1 MLNWHYNYES
11 KKKFNSIHNLYDG
24 IRDIYWKITIDSK
37 LLNQLFSLSPEARIK
52 YFYYIIQNS
61 KGFGISNIDDFYFLN
76 EKHVNCIFL
85 YQNFKNY
92 DDQSLV
98 CCLYI
103 DKEIAYYEPRY
114 DYKLKAMLL
123 CESLEEAKS
132 IADNYFDSANQ
143 ASMFTKVSEISD
155 RNSLSQLVT
164 IQQNS
169 RIIPLYPLNNKKRT
183 PEISNIYALFNI
195 SQYTKENSKYFIE
208 ANNNEYNF
216 ENLN

>member
-1 MLNWHYNYES
+1 
-11 KKKFNSIHNLYDG
+11 
-24 IRDIYWKITIDSK
+24 
-37 LLNQLFSLSPEARIK
+37 
-52 YFYYIIQNS
+52 
-61 KGFGISNIDDFYFLN
+61 
-76 EKHVNCIFL
+76 
-85 YQNFKNY
+85 
-92 DDQSLV
+92 
-98 CCLYI
+98 
-103 DKEIAYYEPRY
+103 
-114 DYKLKAMLL
+114 MLL